1 MIALL
6 ISDTDTFVDTLE
18 ETVAPCGFDIIR
30 YRSAVKALDN
40 IEEIR
45 PDAVLISA
53 ADFPRHWKT
62 IVQFIRSDT
71 SRDETIIILLINR
84 RFTGDDADKAIHI
97 GVQAMIQELAPS
109 PADEK
114 TLRDIF
120 SRYRFVD
127 STRTERVLTILR
139 DKTSFMFTN
148 PLNDTIVTGKVEN
161 LLADEI
167 RFKPDAPAAVSDLAE
182 GEIVDEG
189 TLKIGDKVFS
199 LRCQVQKTGPMMIL
213 RITGNTEGLASAIEL
228 IVHSG

>member
-18 ETVAPCGFDIIR
+18 ETVAPCGFDVIR

-53 ADFPRHWKT
+53 RDFPRHWKT

-71 SRDETIIILLINR
+71 SRDETLIILLITG
-84 RFTGDDADKAIHI
+84 RFSNDDADKAIHI
-97 GVQAMIQELAPS
+97 GVQAMIQEDGSS

-114 TLRDIF
+114 VLRDIF
-120 SRYRFVD
+120 SRYRYVD
-127 STRTERVLTILR
+127 SSRTERVLNVLR

-148 PLNDTIVTGKVEN
+148 PLNDTIITGKVED
-161 LLADEI
+161 LFADEI
-167 RFKPDAPAAVSDLAE
+167 RFKPDAPAAVADLSE
-182 GEIVDEG
+182 GEPIEGG
-189 TLKIGDKVFS
+189 TLKIGDNVFS
-199 LRCQVQKTGPMMIL
+199 LSCRVKRNGPFMVLQIL
-213 RITGNTEGLASAIEL
+213 GNTEELSSAIEL
-228 IVHSG
+228 IGHS